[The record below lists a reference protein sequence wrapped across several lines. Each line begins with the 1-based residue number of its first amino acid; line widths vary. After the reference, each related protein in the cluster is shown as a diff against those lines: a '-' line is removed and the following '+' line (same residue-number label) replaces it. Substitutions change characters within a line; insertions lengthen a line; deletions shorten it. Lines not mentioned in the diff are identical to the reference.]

1 MKMKTNLE
9 LQKELKLRDLYLKRF
24 EKGNFVD
31 IQRIKY
37 EIRKVKNRK
46 NNNKLEVISKKREG
60 KIILIINGNEVLE
73 MEYKKG
79 LGKLL
84 VDITLELEHQM
95 EVYKF
100 AKESKN
106 KVLYMLQDINEKFII
121 EI

>member
-1 MKMKTNLE
+1 MKMKINLE
-9 LQKELKLRDLYLKRF
+9 MQKELELRDLYLKRF

-37 EIRKVKNRK
+37 EIRKVKGRK
-46 NNNKLEVISKKREG
+46 NNNKLEVISKKRKE

-84 VDITLELEHQM
+84 VGITLELEHQM
-95 EVYKF
+95 EINKYI
-100 AKESKN
+100 KESKYT
-106 KVLYMLQDINEKFII
+106 VLNMLSNINEKFML
-121 EI
+121 

>member
-1 MKMKTNLE
+1 MKTKLE
-9 LQKELKLRDLYLKRF
+9 LQKQLELRELYLKRF

-46 NNNKLEVISKKREG
+46 NNNKLEVITKNREG
-60 KIILIINGNEVLE
+60 QTILVINGKEVLK

-84 VDITLELEHQM
+84 VG
-95 EVYKF
+95 
-100 AKESKN
+100 
-106 KVLYMLQDINEKFII
+106 
-121 EI
+121 

>member
-1 MKMKTNLE
+1 MKTNLE